1 MKLLE
6 NKIKNLQGKIANDDT
21 IRIAIIGLGSVGNY
35 LLTYLLSEYNNI
47 QIFVLG
53 RSVERMI
60 SDTNIARV
68 AAGIRHNSYSTVKI
82 IEIDLNNSNSIAA
95 ELSKI
100 NPDFIVNSS
109 RAYSHLKYGSI
120 SWSNVRAYGIWTPLS
135 IRYVK
140 NIMEGIKLSGI
151 NPIVINTSYSDA
163 TNAWLKSAGLLY
175 PDFGSGNLNHL
186 IPRIKLAVAETQKI
200 SDVHNIDIT
209 IATSH
214 FHDVLISK
222 EGKTEGVYPLIS
234 AVYQNHVLALDYD
247 SIYAKCS
254 ISMPSDEKRNMMNA
268 SSNFEIIHKIID
280 AIKYKQKEKI
290 HSPGF
295 CGMIGGYPIEIDFSQ
310 VDNSNIHLYDNFF
323 SVDQMVNSNR
333 ESIYLDGVEDIAN
346 GFLVYS
352 DELIYKTQKAFN
364 YALPK
369 KVEIVDSNAIAD
381 ELIENVIKKFIK

>member
-1 MKLLE
+1 
-6 NKIKNLQGKIANDDT
+6 
-21 IRIAIIGLGSVGNY
+21 
-35 LLTYLLSEYNNI
+35 
-47 QIFVLG
+47 
-53 RSVERMI
+53 
-60 SDTNIARV
+60 
-68 AAGIRHNSYSTVKI
+68 
-82 IEIDLNNSNSIAA
+82 
-95 ELSKI
+95 
-100 NPDFIVNSS
+100 
-109 RAYSHLKYGSI
+109 
-120 SWSNVRAYGIWTPLS
+120 
-135 IRYVK
+135 
-140 NIMEGIKLSGI
+140 
-151 NPIVINTSYSDA
+151 
-163 TNAWLKSAGLLY
+163 
-175 PDFGSGNLNHL
+175 
-186 IPRIKLAVAETQKI
+186 
-200 SDVHNIDIT
+200 
-209 IATSH
+209 
-214 FHDVLISK
+214 
-222 EGKTEGVYPLIS
+222 
-234 AVYQNHVLALDYD
+234 
-247 SIYAKCS
+247 
-254 ISMPSDEKRNMMNA
+254 MPSDEKRNMMNA